1 MRYSLAHAQFYFAFL
16 LRIDENQQNLNSL
29 EVFARGEQNRCR
41 LERTCG

>member
-1 MRYSLAHAQFYFAFL
+1 MRYSFAHAQFYFAFL

-29 EVFARGEQNRCR
+29 EVFAPWEQNRCR